1 MKPDSVTE
9 KIMEYVK
16 KISARV
22 SELWWSFTQKIW
34 KFKQKGFSYFN
45 RGNVSD
51 GYIFHPISRLK
62 KSGAMEQEN
71 CPGMMALTRKIS

>member
-1 MKPDSVTE
+1 MFMIYYKKKYHCLFKMKPDSVTE

-45 RGNVSD
+45 RGDVSD
-51 GYIFHPISRLK
+51 G
-62 KSGAMEQEN
+62 
-71 CPGMMALTRKIS
+71 